1 MNYVPKAF
9 VYMCIRMPSKNKA
22 KIVGR
27 SETTDD
33 ERQCD
38 SDFGRYYD
46 YISIIQALSIFFIK
60 EI

>member
-1 MNYVPKAF
+1 
-9 VYMCIRMPSKNKA
+9 MPPKNKA
-22 KIVGR
+22 KIVADQKQR
-27 SETTDD
+27 ATDD